1 MLINFLHKNHNCS
14 AFVSYRDRQEYLIT
28 VYILDFNSE
37 LGYEIIFKKNAMNVW
52 ATNESIIIKFPSTYY
67 SLCLGLTNLFPGN
80 NFISN
85 NELEVD
91 EFAA

>member
-1 MLINFLHKNHNCS
+1 MLINFLHKNRNCS
-14 AFVSYRDRQEYLIT
+14 AYVIYPNRKEDRVT

-52 ATNESIIIKFPSTYY
+52 DTNENIKTKFPSTYY
-67 SLCLGLTNLFPGN
+67 SLCFKLSSLFPGS
-80 NFISN
+80 NFIN
-85 NELEVD
+85 TDGLQAG